1 MAEMKEAPRIQVITT
16 NQSELSRASELAKT
30 LRLPLAGIYE
40 GPTDNTDFFLVVT
53 PHYLGL
59 QAANEKMQRPF
70 FIDFTHG
77 TQFYRREHATLKS
90 EMLARSLG
98 VKPQDNALIVDA
110 TAGLGK
116 DGFILAALGFRTILL
131 ERSPILYLL
140 LKDAIERANFHTL
153 TKPATER
160 LQLFQT
166 DSVEWLTQYP
176 HNQQEPISVV
186 YLDPMFPPRQKS
198 AAVKKDLSLLQ
209 RFLPVTN
216 DQEQLLSAALACATR
231 RVVVKRPRLAA
242 PLADL
247 KPHHSLVGN
256 SSRFDV
262 YLTPR

>member
-1 MAEMKEAPRIQVITT
+1 MAELTEAPRIQVIAT
-16 NQSELSRASELAKT
+16 NQSELTRAAELAEA
-30 LRLPLAGIYE
+30 LRLPAAGVYE
-40 GPTDNTDFFLVVT
+40 GPTDKTDFFLVVT

-90 EMLARSLG
+90 EMLARTLG
-98 VKPQDNALIVDA
+98 IKPQDNALIVDA

-131 ERSPILYLL
+131 ERSPVLYVL
-140 LKDAIERANFHTL
+140 LKDAIARANLHTL
-153 TKPATER
+153 TTAATER
-160 LQLFQT
+160 LQLVHT
-166 DSVEWLTQYP
+166 DSVAWLTQYA
-176 HNQQEPISVV
+176 QSAQEPISVV

-209 RFLPVTN
+209 RFLPQTH
-216 DQEQLLSAALACATR
+216 DQEQLLRAALACATK
-231 RVVVKRPRLAA
+231 RVVVKRPRLAE

-262 YLTPR
+262 YLIPR

>member
-1 MAEMKEAPRIQVITT
+1 MAETNEAPRIAVIATH
-16 NQSELSRASELAKT
+16 ESELARAAT
-30 LRLPLAGIYE
+30 IASDLQLPLAGVYA
-40 GPTDNTDFFLVVT
+40 GPTESADFFVVVSA
-53 PHYLGL
+53 HSLGL

-70 FIDFTHG
+70 CIDFTHG

-98 VKPQDNALIVDA
+98 VKPQDHRLIVDA

-116 DGFILAALGFRTILL
+116 DGFILAALGFRMILL
-131 ERSPILYLL
+131 ERAPVLYLL
-140 LKDAIERANFHTL
+140 LKDAMARANLHAL

-160 LQLFQT
+160 LQLVHT
-166 DSVEWLTQYP
+166 DSIQWLNNYQRSG
-176 HNQQEPISVV
+176 QEPISVV

-209 RFLPVTN
+209 RLLPPTC
-216 DQEQLLSAALACATR
+216 DQEPLLRAALACATK

-262 YLTPR
+262 YLTPK

>member
-1 MAEMKEAPRIQVITT
+1 MAEPKATPRIEVVTT
-16 NQSELSRASELAKT
+16 NESELSRAAVIATT
-30 LRLPLAGIYE
+30 LQIPLAGVYT
-40 GPTDNTDFFLVVT
+40 GPTDSTDFFFVVA

-59 QAANEKMQRPF
+59 QVANEKMQRPF

-90 EMLARSLG
+90 EMIARSLG
-98 VKPQDNALIVDA
+98 VKPNDNALIVDA

-140 LKDAIERANFHTL
+140 LKDAIERANLHTL
-153 TKPATER
+153 TQPATQR
-160 LQLFQT
+160 LQLFHT
-166 DSVEWLTQYP
+166 DSVQWLNAYP
-176 HNQQEPISVV
+176 TSSAEPISVV

-209 RFLPVTN
+209 RLLPEAF
-216 DQEQLLSAALACATR
+216 DQEQLLSAALACATK